1 MDLTGKI
8 RPVITTLETDVAAL
22 EALTTGAL
30 APTSIAATTGMSIG
44 GASTGT
50 ADATLTVNK
59 TAAGAGGVTGQ
70 TAAVKRFEL
79 LMDAS
84 ENLILRNY
92 ADDGTTVLGSL
103 TFHNSTGLLTSLL
116 GMVITAGGL
125 TVSAGNIAAT
135 LGDISAPAG
144 NISAVLGSVTALHLI
159 STGLATVALTSYVD
173 DAAAGVGGL
182 TTNQLY
188 KVTGTGVVMAKT

>member
-30 APTSIAATTGMSIG
+30 APTSVAAGTGMSIG

-50 ADATLTVNK
+50 AAATLTVNK
-59 TAAGAGGVTGQ
+59 TAAGVGGVTGQ
-70 TAAVKRFEL
+70 TAAVRRFEL
-79 LMDAS
+79 LMDGS

-125 TVSAGNIAAT
+125 VVTAGGLTVTAGGASIVAGN
-135 LGDISAPAG
+135 L
-144 NISAVLGSVTALHLI
+144 
-159 STGLATVALTSYVD
+159 ALTAGVRAVMNAPEAVD
-173 DAAAGVGGL
+173 DAAAAALSPTVPVGGFYHAGGAVK
-182 TTNQLY
+182 QRQ
-188 KVTGTGVVMAKT
+188 A